1 MTDTIVNLDTLPL
14 EAFEKGTVFAAET
27 ASIGEPLGLR
37 ALGARLHVVQPGKSA
52 CPFHRHH
59 GADELFLILSGTGD
73 YRIGER
79 RLPVKA
85 GDCLGAP
92 SGGDAH
98 QIFNTGSEPLRY
110 IAFSNNSPGDV
121 TEYPDSGRISVN
133 VGLTGFHRTDGTF
146 KSGGKLTPLGYWDGE
161 NIGDDK

>member
-1 MTDTIVNLDTLPL
+1 MQDVVNIDAL
-14 EAFEKGTVFAAET
+14 ELEGFEEGSLFAAET

-37 ALGARLHVVQPGKSA
+37 ALGARLHVVPPGKSA

-59 GADELFLILSGTGD
+59 GADELFVILSGSGD
-73 YRIGER
+73 YRIGDR
-79 RLPVKA
+79 RVRVKA

-110 IAFSNNSPGDV
+110 IALSNNGAADV

-133 VGLTGFHRTDGTF
+133 VGLTGFHRPDASF
-146 KSGGKLTPLGYWDGE
+146 KHGGKLTPFGYWDGE
-161 NIGDDK
+161 DTGERK

>member
-1 MTDTIVNLDTLPL
+1 MEDVVNIDALSL
-14 EAFEKGTVFAAET
+14 EGFEKGTLFAAET

-59 GADELFLILSGTGD
+59 GADELFLILAGTGD
-73 YRIGER
+73 YRIGDR

-98 QIFNTGSEPLRY
+98 QIFNTGRTPLRY
-110 IAFSNNSPGDV
+110 IAFSNNNPADV

-146 KSGGKLTPLGYWDGE
+146 KSGGKLEPMGYWDGE
-161 NIGDDK
+161 DTGGSP

>member
-1 MTDTIVNLDTLPL
+1 MVEIVNIDDLPL
-14 EAFEKGTVFAAET
+14 EPFEEGRLFAAEIG
-27 ASIGEPLGLR
+27 SIGEPLGLR

-59 GADELFLILSGTGD
+59 GSDELFLVLSGSGD
-73 YRIGER
+73 YRIGDK

-92 SGGDAH
+92 SGGEAH
-98 QIFNTGSEPLRY
+98 QIFNTGTTPLRY
-110 IAFSNNSPGDV
+110 IAFSNNGTADV

-133 VGLTGFHRTDGTF
+133 VGLTGFHRTNGSY
-146 KSGGKLTPLGYWDGE
+146 KHGGKLEPMGYWDGE
-161 NIGDDK
+161 DTGGSE

>member
-1 MTDTIVNLDTLPL
+1 MVEIVNIDDLPL
-14 EAFEKGTVFAAET
+14 EPFEEGRLFAAEIG
-27 ASIGEPLGLR
+27 SIGEPLGLR

-59 GADELFLILSGTGD
+59 GSDELFLVLSGSGD
-73 YRIGER
+73 YRIGDK

-92 SGGDAH
+92 SGGEAH

-110 IAFSNNSPGDV
+110 IAFSNNGTADV

-133 VGLTGFHRTDGTF
+133 VGLTGFHRTNGSY
-146 KSGGKLTPLGYWDGE
+146 KHGGKLEPMGYWDGE
-161 NIGDDK
+161 DTGGSE

>member
-1 MTDTIVNLDTLPL
+1 MEDVVNIDALSL
-14 EAFEKGTVFAAET
+14 EEFEKGTLFAAET

-59 GADELFLILSGTGD
+59 GAEELFLILAGTGD
-73 YRIGER
+73 YRIGDR

-98 QIFNTGSEPLRY
+98 QIFNTGTTPLRY
-110 IAFSNNSPGDV
+110 IAFSNNPADV

-146 KSGGKLTPLGYWDGE
+146 KTGGKLEPMGYWDGE
-161 NIGDDK
+161 DTGGSP